1 MDTSSTENQDTTPS
15 AEPAADATGV
25 LTLRTIE
32 AVAREIEAM
41 RRVQQARF
49 REAAIAAALVT
60 WGASVVP
67 TDQEPTQALGHV
79 IAAVVC
85 ITVGVCGA
93 LLLRKYRDRI
103 HYLRS
108 RRNELAEQLPLRK
121 GYTEPLFPK
130 PNIRFTTSMIYL
142 RALLAMTL
150 ALAVFNLV
158 LSYL

>member
-1 MDTSSTENQDTTPS
+1 MDTTNTEDQDSTPS
-15 AEPAADATGV
+15 PQPADDATGE

-60 WGASVVP
+60 WGACVVK
-67 TDQEPTQALGHV
+67 TEQEPTQALGHV

-93 LLLRKYRDRI
+93 LLLWRYRLRI
-103 HYLRS
+103 HYLRN
-108 RRNELAEQLPLRK
+108 RQNELARSLPLRK
-121 GYTEPLFPK
+121 GYVEPLFPVPK
-130 PNIRFTTSMIYL
+130 LRSATSTIYL
-142 RALLAMTL
+142 VALLAMTL
-150 ALAVFNLV
+150 ALAVFNLA